1 MPTHFENL
9 EGFTGDFNLPLTP
22 ELRSRRLDRVPE
34 LTTEGDLTPSGAQS
48 PERTFEQLE
57 VIKGPVLAPLKITA
71 KDIENAHL
79 GRKRAL
85 NDSETSSSSD
95 GASVGE
101 YFVDAL
107 TTMGSDVES
116 DTDSRY
122 RWDPDAL
129 NHHHHHSFEADK
141 STSTTLNH
149 LALKAHV
156 EVYRQT
162 PPRGVVNLEHNENDK
177 NFSPLKLEAPSKVA
191 GYCELEEEEEEPM
204 TSSLLLDQPS
214 TMEHEDDDAHFG
226 NDSETKSNFGTPQQ
240 QDVRNATVVIMNH
253 EDTLPVLEVLYK
265 SSLEVYDESSRPQQP
280 RRSTDIVRASE
291 GRSSLLLR
299 QDSGDQSFITGDD
312 NMWMSLNGEVSAS
325 LDNDAIQSGSPSS
338 YNDFAT
344 TGDHVTQKQNGRT
357 VMSLLD
363 TEVEDLSPPRSK
375 GLTASSSGTGITQG
389 GHHVL
394 TLSTTADNE
403 DLTPPRSNGCV
414 ADNDDEYFSTLMQE
428 DCRPSPLTD
437 VEYDSTPPPRRNGSA
452 ESSSTKVEAR
462 RRWEIGGHTLDK
474 SILLH
479 DRKQRVNEKKSEDVA
494 INLAQTNR
502 YELAYSLSSN
512 TSSPYT
518 QLSTSSALEDEEE
531 YTSSASSSPKLT
543 AFCALLSPPGSPPRL
558 SRGLMGSP
566 TLYNA
571 KLRSGLSSPI
581 SPPIISFLCSSPTA
595 SRPPHESPFLQL
607 ENASSPPP
615 PSLPLPPPM
624 SPPLPELTQ
633 YESPSRL
640 STNAAFATSTSP
652 TIIAVRSSKLLKY
665 DLFFQLHNTVIL
677 ISQHDFWSG
686 VGLLHTTPSM
696 IGMLSVHACR

>member
-9 EGFTGDFNLPLTP
+9 EGFTGDFILPLTP

-71 KDIENAHL
+71 KDIENAQL
-79 GRKRAL
+79 GRKCAL

-95 GASVGE
+95 GGSVTE

-129 NHHHHHSFEADK
+129 NHNHHSFEVDESA
-141 STSTTLNH
+141 STTLNH
-149 LALKAHV
+149 SVLKAHV
-156 EVYRQT
+156 EAYRQT
-162 PPRGVVNLEHNENDK
+162 PPRGVVDLEHNANDMS
-177 NFSPLKLEAPSKVA
+177 FSPLGETPSNVA
-191 GYCELEEEEEEPM
+191 GYCELEKEPM

-214 TMEHEDDDAHFG
+214 IVEHEDNHAQFG
-226 NDSETKSNFGTPQQ
+226 NDSETKNDFGIPQPH
-240 QDVRNATVVIMNH
+240 VRNATVVIMNH

-265 SSLEVYDESSRPQQP
+265 SSLEVYDESSQLQQP
-280 RRSTDIVRASE
+280 HRSADLVRVSE

-299 QDSGDQSFITGDD
+299 QDSGDQSFMTGDD
-312 NMWMSLNGEVSAS
+312 NMWMSSNGDLSAF

-338 YNDFAT
+338 YNDFVT
-344 TGDHVTQKQNGRT
+344 TGNHRMWKRNGGT
-357 VMSLLD
+357 VISLVD
-363 TEVEDLSPPRSK
+363 MEVEDLSSPRSN

-389 GHHVL
+389 GLHVL
-394 TLSTTADNE
+394 TLTTTASNE
-403 DLTPPRSNGCV
+403 DLTPPRLNGCV
-414 ADNDDEYFSTLMQE
+414 ADTDDDYFTTPMQE
-428 DCRPSPLTD
+428 DGRPSPLTD
-437 VEYDSTPPPRRNGSA
+437 VEHDLTPPRRNGSA

-479 DRKQRVNEKKSEDVA
+479 DRKQRVHENKSEDVA

-571 KLRSGLSSPI
+571 KLRSGLDSPI
-581 SPPIISFLCSSPTA
+581 PPPIVSFLCSSPTA

-607 ENASSPPP
+607 ENASSPSPP
-615 PSLPLPPPM
+615 PPLVPPPM
-624 SPPLPELTQ
+624 SPPHQMLPPSLESTQ
-633 YESPSRL
+633 YESPPRL
-640 STNAAFATSTSP
+640 STNAAFAMSP
-652 TIIAVRSSKLLKY
+652 PPAILTVRSSKVLKY
-665 DLFFQLHNTVIL
+665 DLFLQLHNAVIL
-677 ISQHDFWSG
+677 RTHHDFWFG
-686 VGLLHTTPSM
+686 VGCLHTTPST
-696 IGMLSVHACR
+696 IGKFFGACL